1 VTATIRAATTGDVDA
16 VMTIER
22 ASFPTDAWS
31 EPAMRETFTGGDG
44 FVAEDGGGIVGY
56 AAVLAP
62 PGSGDA
68 DVLTIAVGE
77 EARGRGIGADLLQH
91 LITTAAARGAR
102 RVFLEVRADNPV
114 AQHLYTSRGFAVV
127 GRRRGYYQPDGVDAI
142 VMRLD
147 LGSAP
152 RKDRA

>member
-1 VTATIRAATTGDVDA
+1 MSVPLREALPTDLDA
-16 VMTIER
+16 VMAIER

-31 EPAMRETFTGGDG
+31 TAMMRETLADG
-44 FVAEDGGGIVGY
+44 QSFVAELDGGVVGY

-68 DVLTIAVGE
+68 DVMTIAVSA
-77 EARGRGIGADLLQH
+77 EARGRGIGAALLDR
-91 LITTAAARGAR
+91 LIAVAAERRAR

-114 AQHLYTSRGFAVV
+114 AQHLYESRGFGAV
-127 GRRRGYYQPDGVDAI
+127 GRRPRYYQPDGVDAV

-147 LGSAP
+147 LPEGAP
-152 RKDRA
+152 